1 MNSLKARC
9 IVKRNKLI
17 DFRNSNNMTQK
28 EIAELLDISEVYYMK
43 IEHGDRNAS
52 YNFITKFKEKFPDAD
67 IEKLFFRRAS

>member
-1 MNSLKARC
+1 
-9 IVKRNKLI
+9 
-17 DFRNSNNMTQK
+17 MTQK